1 MPGHYIRTPGGC
13 VEHKSIIGAMAI
25 LAIVDY
31 PCYYCNGF
39 PARPGRKKTRHMWF
53 CKKTRGPGG
62 GQESQPADL
71 PGHQPDRVETYS
83 GYRLHERPRYF
94 TFQGE
99 RLEVTRVLARWQE
112 PEKLAF
118 IVVAQN
124 SRRYLLKYHQLHD
137 VWEMQIWPGSEPV
150 PA

>member
-1 MPGHYIRTPGGC
+1 MPGHYSRTPGGC
-13 VEHKSIIGAMAI
+13 AEHKSIIGLMAI
-25 LAIVDY
+25 LAIVDH

-39 PARPGRKKTRHMWF
+39 PAHPGRKKALYMGL
-53 CKKTRGPGG
+53 KKAGGPGG
-62 GQESQPADL
+62 GQEPQPADL

-94 TFQGE
+94 IFEGE

-112 PEKLAF
+112 PEELAF
-118 IVVAQN
+118 IVVASN
-124 SRRYLLKYHQLHD
+124 ARRYFLKYHQLRD
-137 VWEMQIWPGSEPV
+137 VWEIQIWPGCKPG

>member
-1 MPGHYIRTPGGC
+1 M
-13 VEHKSIIGAMAI
+13 HKGIIGATAI
-25 LAIVDY
+25 LAIVDH

-39 PARPGRKKTRHMWF
+39 PARPGRKKMRHRCF
-53 CKKTRGPGG
+53 CRETAGPGG
-62 GQESQPADL
+62 GHESQPADL
-71 PGHQPDRVETYS
+71 SGHQPDRVETYS

-118 IVVAQN
+118 IVAPPDA
-124 SRRYLLKYHQLHD
+124 RRYLLKYHQPHD
-137 VWEMQIWPGSEPV
+137 VWEIQIWPGSTPTL
-150 PA
+150 A